1 MKLMMLILPVLLLAI
16 SVSVAILLVK
26 RGRSPKRAMA
36 VHFLSLIV
44 IGTLCLCLPVAV
56 SAEGDESASV
66 AGTSAS
72 EEVGTP
78 ADQAASGM
86 TDKSMAYIGAGLAVG
101 VAAVGGGIA
110 VASAAPAAIGATS
123 EDPKNFGKSIIFV
136 ALGEGFGLYGLLIAI
151 MMLIL

>member
-56 SAEGDESASV
+56 SAEGDESASA

-101 VAAVGGGIA
+101 VAAVGGGYCRRFCGLRPL
-110 VASAAPAAIGATS
+110 SAPRRRIPKTS
-123 EDPKNFGKSIIFV
+123 VNPSSLWRWAKVS
-136 ALGEGFGLYGLLIAI
+136 ACTAC
-151 MMLIL
+151 